1 MAFKRFFHNN
11 YTSSAMAA
19 DWAAA
24 LEDAIEYA
32 GFDDLKVTV
41 SDSTIRVFQGETA
54 GTGNVFV
61 SYYVSSESTLTVLMS
76 DSLTVAKSFG
86 LYVSVIATKKA
97 VAFLGCM
104 TDGTSNGGFIITKDT
119 AGGYVLITN
128 AAAGIAYQTLNSPKV
143 MPRNTSLG
151 SIPTLSVST
160 DYSYGVTT
168 LCNFPVPNDGSAV
181 KYLADVFM
189 CVTGQIQTDGECVI
203 DTTPYYCIGGGWYLK
218 DEA

>member
-1 MAFKRFFHNN
+1 MEN
-11 YTSSAMAA
+11 
-19 DWAAA
+19 DWGEA

-32 GFDDLKVTV
+32 GFDDLTV
-41 SDSTIRVFQGETA
+41 SIGGSRITVFQGETA
-54 GTGNVFV
+54 GAGNVFV
-61 SYYVSSESTLTVLMS
+61 TFDVGSDSTLTVYMS
-76 DSLTVAKSFG
+76 DVSSISKTFG

-97 VAFLGCM
+97 VALLGCL

-128 AAAGIAYQTLNSPKV
+128 AAAGIAYQTLSNPKV

-151 SIPTLSVST
+151 AIPTLSVST
-160 DYSYGVTT
+160 DYSFAVTT

-189 CVTGQIQTDGECVI
+189 CVTGQINTDCDCVI
-203 DTTPYYCIGGGWYLK
+203 DDTHYYCIGGGWYLK
-218 DEA
+218 DED